1 MASGVEDP
9 SSTTT
14 TTTSDNSSTTLAMG
28 GTDDGAAPASGPA
41 SPPATIPHAPAAF
54 GSPSA
59 AAQPPPGAAASPS
72 GANVRSSPSSSATA
86 AAATIAKLSI
96 GPTPLMLPATA
107 ARGNI
112 PESPGPV
119 FGVAPSPGVPA
130 FAPPFGAKFTD
141 RGGSNQIH
149 CVACCWATSSAC
161 QLELTGVV
169 GMRTKSVT
177 RIEAHLVGGVA
188 DGENDPV
195 TRLAKTA
202 SRSFASLYPP
212 SPDANTL
219 EPGSPEYLNLFV
231 QETTFYNH
239 LILSFLPS
247 SFVSALPHFLQT
259 WLRNYVAGCLLYL
272 IGSGLWSIVVYSL
285 FGWYLYSGPDD
296 IPSLK
301 AMWRQISVSMRA
313 MPLYTL
319 LPTISER
326 LVETGWTRCYS
337 QIRETA
343 APRYMLGLLLYMLIV
358 EFGIYWAHRLLHDI
372 KPLYTHLHA
381 IHHIYNKQN
390 TLSPFAGL
398 AFHPLDGIIQALPHV
413 LSLFLIPTHFTTHL
427 LLLFAEGIWT
437 TNIHDNLHGNV
448 LFIMGAKYHTIHH
461 TTYRHNYGHYT
472 VLFDWLF
479 GTLHSPE
486 HNSGGLSCNSMGGT
500 THGMDGIT
508 HGMDGITHGMDGITH
523 GMDGITHGMDGG
535 MDGITHTKDAL
546 LSGAQEDEDTA
557 L

>member
-1 MASGVEDP
+1 MAPSRAISPAYARHALVLSLLLAITITIPAIHALSDP
-9 SSTTT
+9 HDLRHSASSA
-14 TTTSDNSSTTLAMG
+14 SDS
-28 GTDDGAAPASGPA
+28 PASTAPPA
-41 SPPATIPHAPAAF
+41 SSA
-54 GSPSA
+54 SA
-59 AAQPPPGAAASPS
+59 AAPNASF
-72 GANVRSSPSSSATA
+72 SSTPIPSSLLA
-86 AAATIAKLSI
+86 AL
-96 GPTPLMLPATA
+96 
-107 ARGNI
+107 
-112 PESPGPV
+112 
-119 FGVAPSPGVPA
+119 
-130 FAPPFGAKFTD
+130 
-141 RGGSNQIH
+141 
-149 CVACCWATSSAC
+149 
-161 QLELTGVV
+161 
-169 GMRTKSVT
+169 
-177 RIEAHLVGGVA
+177 
-188 DGENDPV
+188 DPV
-195 TRLAKTA
+195 ARLAKTA
-202 SRSFASLYPP
+202 SRSLASLYPP
-212 SPDANTL
+212 TPDARTL

-231 QETTFYNH
+231 QETSFYNR
-239 LILSFLPS
+239 LVLSFLPS
-247 SFVSALPHFLQT
+247 SFVSALPHFPQT

-272 IGSGLWSIVVYSL
+272 IGSGLWSLVVYSL
-285 FGWYLYSGPDD
+285 FGWFLYSGPDD

-301 AMWRQISVSMRA
+301 AMWRQIGVSMRA

-343 APRYMLGLLLYMLIV
+343 APRYILGLLLYMLIV
-358 EFGIYWAHRLLHDI
+358 ELGIYWAHRLLHDI

-413 LSLFLIPTHFTTHL
+413 LSLFLVPTHFTTHL

-486 HNSGGLSCNSMGGT
+486 EYEEERRRVKGKAKVVEGEEESREG
-500 THGMDGIT
+500 
-508 HGMDGITHGMDGITH
+508 
-523 GMDGITHGMDGG
+523 
-535 MDGITHTKDAL
+535 KKVK
-546 LSGAQEDEDTA
+546 
-557 L
+557 